1 MSLPHHDQHHHQHHH
16 LADWVHP
23 ESMRA
28 VQVHTTGKPDVLQVH
43 HVPLPHL
50 EDGECLVRNS
60 FAGLNYIDTY
70 YRSGLY
76 TRPLPFISGVE
87 GAGIVVE
94 TTQTAHDAG
103 VTVGSRVVYFGD
115 KTYAEYTAVK
125 HDNLLHVPDD
135 ISLDLATALLI
146 QGFTAHFLVN
156 STYTLKPGDS
166 CLVHAASGGTGQL
179 VVRLAKLKGA
189 VVFATVSSD
198 EKAQIARNLGA
209 DHVFKYDE
217 DYVSQIKN
225 LTQGQGVDVVYDSV
239 GQTTWQ
245 KSFEAVKIRGHI
257 AFYGSASGPIP
268 PLQIFHLNQKS
279 LTITAPMLASYMQ
292 TREERDWRTREVF
305 DLVRSGELNIVIN
318 KVYSLEEAAEG
329 HRFIESRQT
338 TGKVLYKILD

>member
-1 MSLPHHDQHHHQHHH
+1 
-16 LADWVHP
+16 
-23 ESMRA
+23 MRA
-28 VQVHTTGKPDVLQVH
+28 VQVHATGAPDVLQVH

-50 EDGECLVRNS
+50 EEGECLVRNS
-60 FAGLNYIDTY
+60 FAGLNFLDTY
-70 YRSGLY
+70 FRSGLY
-76 TRPLPFISGVE
+76 PRPLPYISGSE

-94 TTQTAHDAG
+94 TTQTAHDLG
-103 VTVGSRVVYFGD
+103 VTVGSRVVYFAE

-125 HDNLLHVPDD
+125 HDKLLHVPDD
-135 ISLDLATALLI
+135 ITLDLATALLI
-146 QGFTAHFLVN
+146 QGFTAHYLVN
-156 STYTLKPGDS
+156 STFSLKPGDS

-189 VVFATVSSD
+189 VVFGTVSSD
-198 EKAQIARNLGA
+198 EKAQLARNLGA

-245 KSFEAVKIRGHI
+245 KSIEVVKIRGHI
-257 AFYGSASGPIP
+257 AFYGSASGPVP
-268 PLQIFHLNQKS
+268 SLQIFLLNQKS
-279 LTITAPMLASYMQ
+279 LTITSPTLTGYML
-292 TREERDWRTREVF
+292 TKEERDWRSREVF
-305 DLVRSGELNIVIN
+305 DLARSGEINVVIN